1 MSDTTAIELPP
12 IDSLLHEPARLRLLA
27 LLSVVKRADFTYLL
41 KLSGMS
47 KGNLSVQI
55 NKLSDSKMVHIE
67 KSFQKNRPRTV
78 YQLTAEGRKA
88 LRAYKKNMTTLLEA
102 LPD

>member
-1 MSDTTAIELPP
+1 MSHSDGIELPP
-12 IDSLLHEPARLRLLA
+12 IDELLREPARLRLLV

-41 KLSGMS
+41 NLSGMS

-55 NKLSDSKMVHIE
+55 NKLGDARMVKID
-67 KSFQKNRPRTV
+67 KSFQGNRPRTM
-78 YQLTAEGRKA
+78 YELTAQGRKA
-88 LRAYKKNMTTLLEA
+88 LRAYKKNMRAILAA

>member
-1 MSDTTAIELPP
+1 MSDSIGIELPP
-12 IDSLLHEPARLRLLA
+12 IDDLLHEPARLRLLVF
-27 LLSVVKRADFTYLL
+27 LSVVKRTDFTYLL

-55 NKLSDSKMVHIE
+55 NKLGDANMVKID
-67 KSFQKNRPRTV
+67 KSFQGNRPRTM
-78 YQLTAEGRKA
+78 YELTAQGRKA
-88 LRAYKKNMTTLLEA
+88 LREYKKNMKAILAA